1 MLPLTLIAAQKLA
14 NLLTSGGALQ
24 NQINTIAA
32 LANINLPAIDSTQ
45 VVISSVSPDLA
56 DKDVQLSYPRVCLYS
71 NVVKNAQT
79 EKFRSFSGAVG
90 VVAEVW
96 ASANLITQTD
106 EWIHYYVEAIT
117 TILRASVGDW
127 GSGMFFSGRY
137 DVKFQQPKA
146 GGLGFVES
154 AAITCSIEASL
165 S

>member
-32 LANINLPAIDSTQ
+32 LANANIPTIDSTQ
-45 VVISSVSPDLA
+45 VVISSVPPDLA
-56 DKDVQLSYPRVCLYS
+56 DKDIQLSYPRVCLYS
-71 NVVKNAQT
+71 NIVKNAQT

-90 VVAEVW
+90 VVAEAW
-96 ASANLITQTD
+96 ASANLVTQTD

-117 TILRASVGDW
+117 SLLRINVGDW
-127 GSGMFFSGRY
+127 GNGMFFSGRY

>member
-1 MLPLTLIAAQKLA
+1 MLPLTLIAAEKVA
-14 NLLTSGGALQ
+14 ILLTNGAALQ
-24 NQINTIAA
+24 TQISTIAA
-32 LANINLPAIDSTQ
+32 LANINIPTIDPTQ

-56 DKDVQLSYPRVCLYS
+56 DRDVQLSYPRVCLYS
-71 NVVKNAQT
+71 NAVKNAQI

-90 VVAEVW
+90 VVAEAW
-96 ASANLITQTD
+96 ASGNLVTQTD
-106 EWIHYYVEAIT
+106 QWIHYYVEAIT
-117 TILRASVGDW
+117 SILRANVGDW
-127 GSGMFFSGRY
+127 GNGLFFSGKY

>member
-14 NLLTSGGALQ
+14 TLLTDGGALQ
-24 NQINTIAA
+24 TQISAIAA
-32 LANINLPAIDSTQ
+32 LANKDIPTIDSTQ
-45 VVISSVSPDLA
+45 VVISSVAPDLA

-90 VVAEVW
+90 VVAEIW
-96 ASANLITQTD
+96 ASANLVTQTD
-106 EWIHYYVEAIT
+106 DWIHYYVEAIT
-117 TILRASVGDW
+117 SILRAHVGDW
-127 GSGMFFSGRY
+127 GDGMFFSGRY
-137 DVKFQQPKA
+137 DVRFQQPKA

-154 AAITCSIEASL
+154 AAITCSVEASL

>member
-1 MLPLTLIAAQKLA
+1 MLPLTLIAAQKVA

-24 NQINTIAA
+24 TQISTIAA
-32 LANINLPAIDSTQ
+32 LANKNIPTIDSNQ
-45 VVISSVSPDLA
+45 VVISSIAPDLA

-90 VVAEVW
+90 VVAEAW
-96 ASANLITQTD
+96 ASANLVTQTD

-117 TILRASVGDW
+117 TILRANAGDW
-127 GSGMFFSGRY
+127 GNGMFFSGRY